1 LEFLTIKIKGVLG
14 SLFAIATILLTFN
27 TIAGSN
33 VLFFT
38 GTQLYNMCRDTGGIN
53 QAACEGYILGVQ
65 DTIYSGYLSEHFNL
79 CFPNGVGPAQLRLQL
94 IQFMEKNPNTMNFAA
109 EGVVAKSLEVAF
121 SCGAVDTDKQ
131 EEFITRQ

>member
-1 LEFLTIKIKGVLG
+1 VEFLVSKIRCVFG
-14 SLFAIATILLTFN
+14 SLFAFATRIATSN
-27 TIAGSN
+27 AIAGSN

-38 GTQLYNMCRDTGGIN
+38 GTQLYNLCRDSSISN

-94 IQFMEKNPNTMNFAA
+94 IQFMERNPNTMNFAA

-121 SCGAVDTDKQ
+121 ACPKQNDKDSSD
-131 EEFITRQ
+131 

>member
-1 LEFLTIKIKGVLG
+1 MEFLTSKIKSFAG
-14 SLFAIATILLTFN
+14 SLVAVMLMITPFN
-27 TIAGSN
+27 SVAGSN

-38 GTQLYNMCRDTGGIN
+38 GTQLYNMCRDSGVSN

-121 SCGAVDTDKQ
+121 ACPKQ
-131 EEFITRQ
+131 NEENSSD

>member
-1 LEFLTIKIKGVLG
+1 MEFLTSKIKCVLG
-14 SLFAIATILLTFN
+14 SLFAVATMIASSN
-27 TIAGSN
+27 AIAGSN

-38 GTQLYNMCRDTGGIN
+38 GTQLYNMCRDSGVSN
-53 QAACEGYILGVQ
+53 QAACEGYILGVH

-121 SCGAVDTDKQ
+121 ACPKQ
-131 EEFITRQ
+131 NEENSSD

>member
-1 LEFLTIKIKGVLG
+1 VEFLTIKIKSFAG
-14 SLFAIATILLTFN
+14 SLVAGVSMITSFN
-27 TIAGSN
+27 AVAGSN

-38 GTQLYNMCRDTGGIN
+38 GTQLYNMCRDSGVSN

-121 SCGAVDTDKQ
+121 ACPKQ
-131 EEFITRQ
+131 NEENSSD